1 MTYKKYTAETS
12 MRLHARR
19 ATLYNLGVVVSS
31 FFVYV
36 TCMSPDEKM
45 GVGFYRTAE
54 GTGAVHA
61 KIVIP

>member
-1 MTYKKYTAETS
+1 